1 MSAFPDLIHCPDPQC
16 LKRLV
21 IKPAAVVISHGIILP
36 DHKIKVELLSNS
48 LVTLIS
54 GGSRVSIASVAT
66 TQAAIQQVFDVL
78 YERYPSTGRINRD
91 SDCER
96 TI

>member
-1 MSAFPDLIHCPDPQC
+1 VQPERRGHILRMSAFPDLIHCPDPQC

-48 LVTLIS
+48 LVT
-54 GGSRVSIASVAT
+54 AS
-66 TQAAIQQVFDVL
+66 
-78 YERYPSTGRINRD
+78 
-91 SDCER
+91 
-96 TI
+96 